1 MTPASGP
8 VVRLGLMGCADIALR
23 RVLPAVARLPRLSLT
38 AVASR
43 DRERAERVTAVFG
56 GRAVADYEQLLDRE
70 DVDAVYVPLPTGLHA
85 EWVGRAL
92 AAGKHVLAEKPLTT
106 DPAATEA
113 LVTQA
118 RAAGLVLHEN
128 FMFLHHRRQHRVR
141 ALLDSGAI
149 GELRSFSAAF
159 AIPPRD
165 RSDIRYQAALGG
177 GARLDVG
184 AYPVRAALYFLGP
197 GTRVVGSALRHEEDP
212 GVDVAGGALVNRPDG
227 VVGQL
232 VFGLDHAYT
241 SRYELLGTEG
251 RITVD
256 RAFTPPADHTPVV
269 RLERGGGV
277 EELVLEPD
285 DQCANTLAAF
295 ADAVLRG
302 RTCADPSLIRQAQ
315 LLDDVRRL
323 AVVTAAHGAGA
334 SR

>member
-1 MTPASGP
+1 MTTGSGP
-8 VVRLGLMGCADIALR
+8 VVRLGLLGCADIALR
-23 RVLPAVARLPRLSLT
+23 RVLPAVARLPQLSLS

-43 DRERAERVTAVFG
+43 DPGRAERVTARFG
-56 GRAVADYEQLLDRE
+56 GRPSADYERLLARE

-85 EWVGRAL
+85 EWVERAL

-106 DPAATEA
+106 DPAVTEA
-113 LVTQA
+113 LVA
-118 RAAGLVLHEN
+118 RAQASGLVLREN
-128 FMFLHHRRQHRVR
+128 FMFVHHGRQRRVR
-141 ALLDSGAI
+141 ELLDDGAV
-149 GELRSFSAAF
+149 GELRAFSAAF

-197 GTRVVGSALRHEEDP
+197 TARITGSVLRYEEAS
-212 GVDVAGGALVNRPDG
+212 GVDVAGGALAHRPDG

-241 SRYELLGTEG
+241 SRYELLGSEG

-256 RAFTPPADHTPVV
+256 RAFTPPADHAPVI
-269 RLERGGGV
+269 RLERSSGT

-295 ADAVLRG
+295 ADAVLHG
-302 RTCADPSLIRQAQ
+302 QNAADPSLVQQAR

-323 AVVTAAHGAGA
+323 AAVTAAPGAGP
-334 SR
+334 S

>member
-1 MTPASGP
+1 MTAAAGP
-8 VVRLGLMGCADIALR
+8 PVRLGLLGCADIALR

-38 AVASR
+38 GVASR
-43 DRERAERVTAVFG
+43 DPERAGRVAARFG
-56 GRAVADYEQLLDRE
+56 GRPAAHYEQLLARE
-70 DVDAVYVPLPTGLHA
+70 DVDAVYVPLPTALHA
-85 EWVGRAL
+85 EWVERAL
-92 AAGKHVLAEKPLTT
+92 AAGKHVLAEKPLTA
-106 DPAATEA
+106 DPAVTEA
-113 LVTQA
+113 LVARA

-128 FMFLHHRRQHRVR
+128 FMFLHHARQRRVR
-141 ALLDSGAI
+141 RLLESGAI
-149 GELRSFSAAF
+149 GEPRAFFAAF

-197 GTRVVGSALRHEEDP
+197 TTQVVGSSLRYEEAS
-212 GVDVAGGALVNRPDG
+212 GVDVAGGALVYRPDG

-256 RAFTPPADHTPVV
+256 RAFTPPADHAPVI
-269 RLERGGGV
+269 RLERGAHT

-285 DQCANTLAAF
+285 DQCANTLTAF
-295 ADAVLRG
+295 ADAVLHG
-302 RTCADPSLIRQAQ
+302 RTGADPSLVHQAR

-323 AVVTAAHGAGA
+323 AAVTGAHGAGA